1 MSEFKPM
8 VKMMTDEPSVSLKLK
23 KGGKVKAKKHHKEH
37 EEHGHK
43 AMAHHAMGGMH
54 NAFEAEAGKA
64 PKKPSMMARM
74 KAMNPQLYKKGGK
87 VAHKVM
93 GGGMPMANPAMPVK
107 PMAMGAL
114 GRMDPAMR
122 NARAMQVRKALTGMK
137 KGGSAD
143 HKMIEKLEKEL
154 HHHESLDAKHAH
166 PQHKAHGGKVHHM
179 SGHPE
184 GSMEH
189 HKAMCKHYE
198 KLCKDGGSA
207 HHKKMLAHHK
217 KMCSGGSYA
226 KGGSAS
232 GEAIDHDETR
242 TTIEKGVKKFAKT
255 KMNDGEHYDHTSGKT
270 GEVKLGHAGYK
281 RGGKAHKYA
290 EGGSTGNTIPSDS
303 GKKKNATKT
312 VMGGTLEGNEADY
325 ENTDMHTADKF
336 SGSKTTGGVRMSNA
350 GGFKHGGKAHHK
362 MHHKAS
368 GGAIDKYETRTT
380 VKGGDWENRPADGTP
395 KGKTNTKTGE
405 VKLAN
410 AGGYKHGGHTSKKHY
425 ATGGNVNDMGRAVKM
440 PKHFVSLPVANSLQ
454 SGTFKTGGGVKKLA
468 KGGRAEKEEKP
479 NLRLISTHTGPK
491 GHVAKVYKDKD
502 WGEHRVRFYSPEGKH
517 YTESDYHTDDKED
530 AHDTAK
536 YALNRYKQGGKTKR
550 YAEGDS
556 VVDDAQ
562 TRANNKAYA
571 NWEKLQKEE
580 NEADANMIPNAIK
593 RGVNAVKGMFGSK
606 SPESV
611 TKTEKSITVTP
622 AKRRGGSM
630 K

>member
-23 KGGKVKAKKHHKEH
+23 KGGKVASKKHKAEH
-37 EEHGHK
+37 EESGHKPMHK
-43 AMAHHAMGGMH
+43 AMGGNMMGMP
-54 NAFEAEAGKA
+54 AEMGKA

-74 KAMNPQLYKKGGK
+74 KAMNPQLYAKGGK

-93 GGGMPMANPAMPVK
+93 GGGMPMPNQTMPMK
-107 PMAMGAL
+107 PMGANAL
-114 GRMDPAMR
+114 AGMDPKMR
-122 NARAMQVRKALTGMK
+122 NARAMAVRKALTGMK
-137 KGGSAD
+137 KGGSMDA
-143 HKMIEKLEKEL
+143 KCCEGLEKEL
-154 HHHESLDAKHAH
+154 KHHEKLDMKHAH
-166 PQHKAHGGKVHHM
+166 PQRKA
-179 SGHPE
+179 
-184 GSMEH
+184 
-189 HKAMCKHYE
+189 
-198 KLCKDGGSA
+198 
-207 HHKKMLAHHK
+207 
-217 KMCSGGSYA
+217 SGG
-226 KGGSAS
+226 
-232 GEAIDHDETR
+232 AIDRDETR

-303 GKKKNATKT
+303 GKKKNTSKT

-368 GGAIDKYETRTT
+368 GGAIDKYETRDT
-380 VKGGDWENRPADGTP
+380 VEGGNWENRPANGTP

-517 YTESDYHTDDKED
+517 DTESDYHTDDKED

-536 YALNRYKQGGKTKR
+536 FALNRYKTGGKTKR

-562 TRANNKAYA
+562 TRATNKAYA
-571 NWEKLQKEE
+571 NWEKSQREE
-580 NEADANMIPNAIK
+580 NEADVNMIPNAIK

>member
-1 MSEFKPM
+1 MSNFKPM

-23 KGGKVKAKKHHKEH
+23 KGGKVKGKKQKTEH
-37 EEHGHK
+37 EESGHK
-43 AMAHHAMGGMH
+43 SMSHHAMGGMN
-54 NAFEAEAGKA
+54 NAFASEVGKA

-74 KAMNPQLYKKGGK
+74 KAMNPQLYAKGGK

-93 GGGMPMANPAMPVK
+93 GGGMPMANPAMPAPAMK
-107 PMAMGAL
+107 PMGANAL
-114 GRMDPAMR
+114 AGMDPKMR
-122 NARAMQVRKALTGMK
+122 NARAMAVRKALAGMK
-137 KGGSAD
+137 KGGSMDA
-143 HKMIEKLEKEL
+143 KCCAGLEKEL
-154 HHHESLDAKHAH
+154 KHHESLSASKAH
-166 PQHKAHGGKVHHM
+166 PQRKA
-179 SGHPE
+179 
-184 GSMEH
+184 
-189 HKAMCKHYE
+189 
-198 KLCKDGGSA
+198 
-207 HHKKMLAHHK
+207 
-217 KMCSGGSYA
+217 SGG
-226 KGGSAS
+226 
-232 GEAIDHDETR
+232 AIDKDETR
-242 TTIEKGVKKFAKT
+242 TTIESGVKKFAKT
-255 KMNDGEHYDHTSGKT
+255 KMVGGDHFDKTSGKT
-270 GEVKLGHAGYK
+270 GEVKLGAAGFK
-281 RGGKAHKYA
+281 RGGKAYA

-303 GKKKNATKT
+303 GKKKNAAKT

-454 SGTFKTGGGVKKLA
+454 SGTFKIGGGVKKLA

-479 NLRLISTHTGPK
+479 NLRLVSTHTGPK

-571 NWEKLQKEE
+571 NWEKIQKEE
-580 NEADANMIPNAIK
+580 NEADANMIPDLVKETYK
-593 RGVNAVKGMFGSK
+593 RAGKAVKGLFGS
-606 SPESV
+606 SPDSV

-622 AKRRGGSM
+622 SKRRGGSM

>member
-23 KGGKVKAKKHHKEH
+23 KGGKVSSKKHKAEH
-37 EEHGHK
+37 EESGHKPMHK
-43 AMAHHAMGGMH
+43 AMGGNMMGMP
-54 NAFEAEAGKA
+54 AEMGKA

-74 KAMNPQLYKKGGK
+74 KAMNPQLYAKGGK

-93 GGGMPMANPAMPVK
+93 GGGMPMPNQTMPMK
-107 PMAMGAL
+107 PMGANAL
-114 GRMDPAMR
+114 AGMDPKMR
-122 NARAMQVRKALTGMK
+122 NARAMAVRKALTGMK
-137 KGGSAD
+137 KGGSMDA
-143 HKMIEKLEKEL
+143 KCCEGLEKEL
-154 HHHESLDAKHAH
+154 KHHEKLDMKHAH
-166 PQHKAHGGKVHHM
+166 PQRKA
-179 SGHPE
+179 
-184 GSMEH
+184 
-189 HKAMCKHYE
+189 
-198 KLCKDGGSA
+198 
-207 HHKKMLAHHK
+207 
-217 KMCSGGSYA
+217 SGG
-226 KGGSAS
+226 
-232 GEAIDHDETR
+232 AIDRDETR
-242 TTIEKGVKKFAKT
+242 TTIESGVKKFAKT
-255 KMNDGEHYDHTSGKT
+255 KMNDGDHFDHTSGKT
-270 GEVKLGHAGYK
+270 GEVKLGAAGYK
-281 RGGKAHKYA
+281 RGGKTHKYA

-303 GKKKNATKT
+303 GKKKNAAKT

-368 GGAIDKYETRTT
+368 GGAIDKYDVRDT
-380 VKGGDWENRPADGTP
+380 VEGGNWENRPADTAK

-410 AGGYKHGGHTSKKHY
+410 AGGFKHGGHTSKKHF
-425 ATGGNVNDMGRAVKM
+425 ATGGSNVNDMGKAVKM

-454 SGTFKTGGGVKKLA
+454 SGTFKKGGDVKKLA

-479 NLRLISTHTGPK
+479 NLRLVSTHTGPK
-491 GHVAKVYKDKD
+491 GHIAKVYKDKD

-536 YALNRYKQGGKTKR
+536 YALNRYKAGGKTKR

-571 NWEKLQKEE
+571 NWEKSQREE